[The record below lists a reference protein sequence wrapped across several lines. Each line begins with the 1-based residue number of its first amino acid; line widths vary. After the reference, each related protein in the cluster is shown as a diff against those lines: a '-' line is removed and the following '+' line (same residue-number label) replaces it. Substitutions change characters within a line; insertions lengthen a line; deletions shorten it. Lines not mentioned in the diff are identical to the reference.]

1 MDATLADQITS
12 LAEARALI
20 TELRNEFQ
28 QSLAALQTEN
38 QLLRQKLELFLK
50 RYFGGTKNESL
61 DPKQLELLLAGLTAV
76 SAATPAAEKPTPVRA
91 PAATRSPRQPL
102 PGHLE
107 TERVVLE
114 PVEVQQQP
122 TGWRKLGEEV
132 TEELDWKP
140 AKFIKRLYI
149 RPKYANADRIV
160 IAPLP
165 ARLIEKGLPGAGL
178 LTQVIV
184 SKYEDHLPLYR
195 QEKIYRERHGV
206 NLSRQTLCGWV
217 AAAADWLAPIYREMK
232 VALVAQDYLQ
242 ADETP
247 IRYLDP
253 DVKGKSQSGWLWTY
267 SQPQGDVVF
276 DWNVSR
282 SREGPRAFLQS
293 FRGQLQ
299 TDGYGV
305 YESLARE
312 RGEDLILIGCWAHAR
327 RGFHE
332 ALGEGRAAAWL
343 VGQIGRLYAV
353 EKQLRELHAG
363 PQLRA
368 AVRAWQSR
376 PILQR
381 LRRALE
387 VVRRRVLPKSL
398 LGQAIDYTLG
408 RWEALTRYVDDGRLE
423 IDNNICENAI
433 RPTAIGKKNFLFI
446 GHPEA
451 GQRSAVIYSVLGSC
465 RRHGLN
471 PAEYLQD
478 VFERLPKAKTS
489 EVKSL
494 TPAAWA
500 KAKRSAT
507 RQSAGT
513 TPALTAH

>member
-1 MDATLADQITS
+1 MDATLPNDLS
-12 LAEARALI
+12 ALRDLVS
-20 TELRNEFQ
+20 TL
-28 QSLAALQTEN
+28 QSALVEIKAEN
-38 QLLRQKLELFLK
+38 QLLRQKLAFFIQ

-61 DPKQLELLLAGLTAV
+61 DPQQLELLLAGLEA
-76 SAATPAAEKPTPVRA
+76 SNAPAPATEKPA
-91 PAATRSPRQPL
+91 PTRTVAVARPTRQPL
-102 PGHLE
+102 PAHLE

-114 PVEVQQQP
+114 PEEVKQQP
-122 TGWRKLGEEV
+122 EGWRKLGEEV

-149 RPKYANADRIV
+149 RPKYANAERIV

-178 LTQVIV
+178 LTQVVV

-217 AAAADWLAPIYREMK
+217 EAAADWLSPIYREMK
-232 VALVAQDYLQ
+232 AAMLANDYLQ

-253 DVKGKSQSGWLWTY
+253 DVKGKSQQGWLWTY
-267 SQPQGDVVF
+267 SQPKGDVVF
-276 DWNVSR
+276 EWHISR
-282 SREGPRAFLQS
+282 SREGPREFLKS
-293 FRGQLQ
+293 FRGKLQ

-312 RGEDLILIGCWAHAR
+312 RGEELILIGCWSHAR

-332 ALGEGRAAAWL
+332 ALGEGRLAAWF
-343 VGQIGRLYAV
+343 VGQIGKLYAV
-353 EKQLRELHAG
+353 EKHLREQNAG

-376 PILQR
+376 PILER
-381 LRRALE
+381 LRRAMA
-387 VVRRRVLPKSL
+387 VVRRRVLPKSQ
-398 LGQAIDYTLG
+398 LGQAIDYTLS
-408 RWEALTRYVDDGRLE
+408 RWEALTRYVEDGRLE
-423 IDNNICENAI
+423 IDNNLCENAI
-433 RPTAIGKKNFLFI
+433 RPTAVGKKNFLFV
-446 GHPEA
+446 GHPAA

-465 RRHGLN
+465 RRHGIN
-471 PAEYLQD
+471 PDEYLQD

-489 EVKSL
+489 NLKSL

-500 KAKRSAT
+500 KVKRAAS
-507 RQSAGT
+507 R
-513 TPALTAH
+513 PAA

>member
-1 MDATLADQITS
+1 VFARTMNTALQNELSQLRELVATLQGT
-12 LAEARALI
+12 LAEVK
-20 TELRNEFQ
+20 
-28 QSLAALQTEN
+28 TEN
-38 QLLRQKLELFLK
+38 QLLRQKLEFFIK
-50 RYFGGTKNESL
+50 RYFGGTKSESL
-61 DPKQLELLLAGLTAV
+61 DPKQLELLLAGLEALR
-76 SAATPAAEKPTPVRA
+76 TPAPVTDEAKPALARTTAAMRPV
-91 PAATRSPRQPL
+91 RQPL
-102 PGHLE
+102 PAHLE

-114 PVEVQQQP
+114 PEEVRQQP
-122 TGWRKLGEEV
+122 DGWRKLGEEV
-132 TEELDWKP
+132 TAELDWKP
-140 AKFIKRLYI
+140 AQFIKRLYI
-149 RPKYANADRIV
+149 RPKYANAERIV

-184 SKYEDHLPLYR
+184 GKYEDHLPLYR

-217 AAAADWLAPIYREMK
+217 EAAADWLAPIYREMK
-232 VALVAQDYLQ
+232 AALLERNYLQ

-267 SQPQGDVVF
+267 SAPRGDVVF
-276 DWNVSR
+276 EWHISR
-282 SREGPRAFLQS
+282 SREGPRAFLKS

-312 RGEDLILIGCWAHAR
+312 RGEELILVGCWAHVR
-327 RGFHE
+327 RGIHE

-343 VGQIGRLYAV
+343 VGQIGKLYAV
-353 EKQLRELHAG
+353 EKHLRAQNAG

-368 AVRAWQSR
+368 AVRAWHSR
-376 PILQR
+376 PILAR
-381 LRRALE
+381 LRRALA

-398 LGQAIDYTLG
+398 LGQASDYALG

-423 IDNNICENAI
+423 IDNNHCENAI
-433 RPTAIGKKNFLFI
+433 RPTAVGKKNFLFV

-465 RRHGLN
+465 RRHGIN
-471 PAEYLQD
+471 PDEYLRD
-478 VFERLPKAKTS
+478 VFERLPRAKTS
-489 EVKSL
+489 DLKSL

-500 KAKRSAT
+500 KAKRAAKRSA
-507 RQSAGT
+507 A
-513 TPALTAH
+513 

>member
-1 MDATLADQITS
+1 MQTGLHHEPS
-12 LAEARALI
+12 
-20 TELRNEFQ
+20 ELSEWRE
-28 QSLAALQTEN
+28 LVAALQGALAEVKTEN
-38 QLLRQKLELFLK
+38 QLLRQKLEYFIK
-50 RYFGGTKNESL
+50 RHFGGTKNESL
-61 DPKQLELLLAGLTAV
+61 DPKQLELLLAGLEALN
-76 SAATPAAEKPTPVRA
+76 APTPAAEKPVAPVRA
-91 PAATRSPRQPL
+91 SVAARPARQPL
-102 PGHLE
+102 PAHLE
-107 TERVVLE
+107 TERIVLE
-114 PVEVQQQP
+114 PEEVQQQP
-122 TGWRKLGEEV
+122 AGWRKLGEEV

-140 AKFIKRLYI
+140 AQFIRRLYI

-178 LTQVIV
+178 LTHVLV

-206 NLSRQTLCGWV
+206 NLTRQTMSGWV
-217 AAAADWLAPIYREMK
+217 EAAADWLGPIYREMK
-232 VALVAQDYLQ
+232 AGLVAQDYLQ

-267 SQPQGDVVF
+267 SAPASDVVF
-276 DWNVSR
+276 EWQISR
-282 SREGPRAFLQS
+282 SRAGPREFLKN

-299 TDGYGV
+299 TDGYSV

-312 RGEDLILIGCWAHAR
+312 RGDELILIGCWAHAR

-332 ALGEGRAAAWL
+332 ALDESRSAAWL
-343 VGQIGRLYAV
+343 VGQIGKLNAV
-353 EKQLRELHAG
+353 EKHLREQKAG

-368 AVRAWQSR
+368 ALRAWQSR

-387 VVRRRVLPKSL
+387 IVRRRVLPKSR
-398 LGQAIDYTLG
+398 LGQAIDYALG
-408 RWEALTRYVDDGRLE
+408 RWEALTRYVADGRLE
-423 IDNNICENAI
+423 IDNNLCENAI
-433 RPTAIGKKNFLFI
+433 RPTAVGKKNFLFV

-451 GQRSAVIYSVLGSC
+451 GQRSAIIYSVLGSC
-465 RRHGLN
+465 RRHGIN
-471 PAEYLQD
+471 PAEYLRD
-478 VFERLPKAKTS
+478 LFERLPKAKTS

-500 KAKRSAT
+500 KARRARPRSAN
-507 RQSAGT
+507 
-513 TPALTAH
+513 

>member
-1 MDATLADQITS
+1 MNPGLQNELS
-12 LAEARALI
+12 
-20 TELRNEFQ
+20 ELRE
-28 QSLAALQTEN
+28 LVAALQGTLAEVKTEN
-38 QLLRQKLELFLK
+38 QRLRQKLAHFIQ

-61 DPKQLELLLAGLTAV
+61 DPKQLELLLAGLEALH
-76 SAATPAAEKPTPVRA
+76 APAPVAEKPVPPVRA
-91 PAATRSPRQPL
+91 AAPARPARQPL
-102 PGHLE
+102 PAHLE

-114 PVEVQQQP
+114 PEEVRHQP
-122 TGWRKLGEEV
+122 DGWRKLGEEV

-140 AKFIKRLYI
+140 AQFIKRLYI

-178 LTQVIV
+178 LTQVLV

-195 QEKIYRERHGV
+195 QEKIYRQRHGV
-206 NLSRQTLCGWV
+206 NLTRQTMCGWV
-217 AAAADWLAPIYREMK
+217 EAAADWLGPIYREMK
-232 VALVAQDYLQ
+232 AGLVAQEYLQ

-267 SQPQGDVVF
+267 SAPGGDVVF
-276 DWNVSR
+276 EWQISR
-282 SREGPRAFLQS
+282 SRAGPREFLKH

-299 TDGYGV
+299 TDGYSV

-312 RGEDLILIGCWAHAR
+312 RGEELILIGCWAHAR

-332 ALGEGRAAAWL
+332 ALGEGRAAAWII
-343 VGQIGRLYAV
+343 GQIGQLYAV
-353 EKQLRELHAG
+353 EKHLREHRRGGSG

-376 PILQR
+376 PILAR

-387 VVRRRVLPKSL
+387 LVRRRVLPKSQ
-398 LGQAIDYTLG
+398 LGQAIDYALG
-408 RWEALTRYVDDGRLE
+408 RWAALTRYADDGRLE
-423 IDNNICENAI
+423 IDNNQCENAI
-433 RPTAIGKKNFLFI
+433 RPTAVGKKNFLFV

-451 GQRSAVIYSVLGSC
+451 GQRSAVIYSILGSC
-465 RRHGLN
+465 RRHGVN
-471 PAEYLQD
+471 PAESLRD

-500 KAKRSAT
+500 KARRNAKRSIA
-507 RQSAGT
+507 
-513 TPALTAH
+513 